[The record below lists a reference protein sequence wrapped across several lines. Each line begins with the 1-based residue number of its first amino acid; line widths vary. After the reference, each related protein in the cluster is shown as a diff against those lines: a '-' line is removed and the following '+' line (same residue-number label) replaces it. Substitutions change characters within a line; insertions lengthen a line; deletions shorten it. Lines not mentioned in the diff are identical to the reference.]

1 MNACATSFIFILCVV
16 LANAQPGSNA
26 HASAALKFTQ
36 VQIASENFESVEVFD
51 VNGDAN
57 PDIVSGSYWYKGPD
71 FRFKYFI
78 GDVRREGEYYD
89 DFSTI
94 PYDVNEDG
102 KMDFITGG
110 WWGNNIRWRENPG
123 NEGPWPE
130 HIIATTG
137 NVETTR
143 AWDVDGDG
151 KLEIVPN
158 TPGKP
163 LYYYQKENGKTTFTA
178 HKVIDQHGHG
188 LGFGDVNGDGHGDFI
203 ISNGWVEG
211 PSTSGGNWLFHA
223 EFDIG
228 QGSVPIIVA
237 DVNQDG
243 LNDFMVGHAHDYGLV
258 WYEQR
263 MEKRTRRWV
272 QHTIDPLHSQF
283 HAMLWTDLDNDGHKE
298 LVTGKRYRA
307 HNEKDPGTFD
317 DIGLYY
323 FAWNGESF
331 TKQIISYGP
340 LGEGK
345 GTGIYFAVADVDG
358 NAWKDVVVAGKDGLF
373 VFYNHG
379 WK

>member
-1 MNACATSFIFILCVV
+1 MKPYTTTLIFFLCV
-16 LANAQPGSNA
+16 AQAEAQPGPYA
-26 HASAALKFTQ
+26 PASAALKFTKVQ
-36 VQIASENFESVEVFD
+36 VASENFESAEVFD
-51 VNGDAN
+51 VNGDAH

-71 FRFKYFI
+71 FKFKYFI

-163 LYYYQKENGKTTFTA
+163 LYYYKKENGKSTFTA
-178 HKVIDQHGHG
+178 HKVMDQHGHG
-188 LGFGDVNGDGHGDFI
+188 LGFGDVNGDGRGDFI
-203 ISNGWVEG
+203 ISTGWVEA
-211 PSTSGGNWLFHA
+211 PATSTDTWIFHA

-228 QGSVPIIVA
+228 QGSVPILVT

-243 LNDFMVGHAHDYGLV
+243 LSDFIVGHGHDYGLV
-258 WYEQR
+258 WYEQK
-263 MEKRTRRWV
+263 MEKRIRRWI

-283 HAMLWTDLDNDGHKE
+283 HAMLWTDLDNDGRHE
-298 LVTGKRYRA
+298 LITGKRYRA
-307 HNEKDPGTFD
+307 HNEKDPGSFD
-317 DIGLYY
+317 NIGLYY
-323 FAWNGESF
+323 FVWNGESF
-331 TKQIISYGP
+331 TKQVISYGP

>member
-1 MNACATSFIFILCVV
+1 MKACATTFTFILCV
-16 LANAQPGSNA
+16 LQAEAQPGPYTYPA
-26 HASAALKFTQ
+26 AALKFTK
-36 VQIASENFESVEVFD
+36 VQIASESFESAEVFD
-51 VNGDAN
+51 VNGDAH

-71 FRFKYFI
+71 FKFKYFI

-102 KMDFITGG
+102 KIDFITGG

-130 HIIATTG
+130 HVIATTG

-163 LYYYQKENGKTTFTA
+163 LFYYQKESGQPAFTA

-203 ISNGWVEG
+203 VSTGWVEA
-211 PSTSGGNWLFHA
+211 PATSAGSWTFHA

-228 QGSVPIIVA
+228 QGSVPIIVT
-237 DVNQDG
+237 DVNKDG
-243 LNDFMVGHAHDYGLV
+243 LTDFIVGHAHDYGLV
-258 WYEQR
+258 WYEQK
-263 MEKRTRRWV
+263 MEKRARRWIR
-272 QHTIDPLHSQF
+272 HTIDLLHSQF
-283 HAMLWTDLDNDGHKE
+283 HAMLWTDLDNDGRSE
-298 LVTGKRYRA
+298 LITGKRYRA
-307 HNEKDPGTFD
+307 HNEKDPGSFD

-323 FAWNGESF
+323 FTWNGESF
-331 TKQIISYGP
+331 TKQVVSYGP
-340 LGEGK
+340 LGQGK

-358 NAWKDVVVAGKDGLF
+358 NAWKDIVVAGKDGLF

-379 WK
+379 WE

>member
-1 MNACATSFIFILCVV
+1 MKACSLTLLFTLCAL
-16 LANAQPGSNA
+16 LAKAQPSPDT
-26 HASAALKFTQ
+26 HAAALKFTK
-36 VQIASENFESVEVFD
+36 VQIASENFESAEVVD
-51 VNGDAN
+51 VNGDAH
-57 PDIVSGSYWYKGPD
+57 PDIISGSYWYKGPD
-71 FRFKYFI
+71 FKFKYFI

-158 TPGKP
+158 TPGKA
-163 LYYYQKENGKTTFTA
+163 LYYYQKESGKRIFTA
-178 HKVIDQHGHG
+178 HKVVDLHGHG
-188 LGFGDVNGDGHGDFI
+188 LGFGDVNGDGRGDFI
-203 ISNGWVEG
+203 ISTGWVEA
-211 PSTSGGNWLFHA
+211 PATSGSPWIFHA

-228 QGSVPIIVA
+228 QGSVPMIVT
-237 DVNQDG
+237 DVNHDG
-243 LNDFMVGHAHDYGLV
+243 LSDFIVGHAHDYGLV
-258 WYEQR
+258 WFEQK
-263 MEKRTRRWV
+263 MEKRTRRWI

-283 HAMLWTDLDNDGHKE
+283 HAMLWTDLDNDGRNE

-307 HNEKDPGTFD
+307 HNEKDPGTLD

-323 FAWNGESF
+323 FVWNGESF

-358 NAWKDVVVAGKDGLF
+358 NAWKDLVVAGKDGLF

-379 WK
+379 LK

>member
-1 MNACATSFIFILCVV
+1 MKACIPTLILILCV
-16 LANAQPGSNA
+16 LQIEAQPGPYL
-26 HASAALKFTQ
+26 HATAALKFTKI
-36 VQIASENFESVEVFD
+36 QIASENFESAEVFD
-51 VNGDAN
+51 VNGDAH

-71 FRFKYFI
+71 FRSKYFI
-78 GDVRREGEYYD
+78 GDIRKEGEYYD

-123 NEGPWPE
+123 NEGTWTE
-130 HIIATTG
+130 HVIATTG

-163 LYYYQKENGKTTFTA
+163 LYYYQKEHGKTTFA
-178 HKVIDQHGHG
+178 PHKVIDQHGHG
-188 LGFGDVNGDGHGDFI
+188 LGFGDVNGDGRGDFI
-203 ISNGWVEG
+203 ISSGWVEA
-211 PSTSGGNWLFHA
+211 PSISDGSWTFHA

-228 QGSVPIIVA
+228 QGSVPIIVT
-237 DVNQDG
+237 DVNKDG
-243 LNDFMVGHAHDYGLV
+243 LNDFIVGHAHDYGLV
-258 WYEQR
+258 WYEQK
-263 MEKRTRRWV
+263 MEKRTRRWI

-283 HAMLWTDLDNDGHKE
+283 HAMLWTDLDNDGRNE

-307 HNEKDPGTFD
+307 HNEKDPGSFD

-323 FAWNGESF
+323 FVWNGENF
-331 TKQIISYGP
+331 TKQVVSYGP
-340 LGEGK
+340 LGQGK

-358 NAWKDVVVAGKDGLF
+358 NTWKDIVVAGKEGLF